1 MAFSTTFTCLSYED
15 RKINKTHGYN
25 RVIGIVPG
33 LDLWEFFSVKN
44 FWLKF

>member
-1 MAFSTTFTCLSYED
+1 MALSTTFTYPSYED
-15 RKINKTHGYN
+15 GKIKKTHSYT